1 MQVYTAFDEKLAH
14 SLTCLSED
22 EIFKQNC
29 NPHTFIQM
37 EISHP
42 GVQGKQSGPSAQK
55 SLSPIRVR
63 KKLFD

>member
-42 GVQGKQSGPSAQK
+42 GVQGKQSGPSAQ
-55 SLSPIRVR
+55 SP
-63 KKLFD
+63 